1 VAGSSGQCNE
11 GIVVVAVGVG
21 PAKRA
26 SWHVVDAAFEVGE
39 VGFAVDGEVG
49 ALGEEAAE
57 QAVEV
62 LVDGPLPGLT
72 GQSGLWGSAK

>member
-1 VAGSSGQCNE
+1 M
-11 GIVVVAVGVG
+11 VVAVGVG

-39 VGFAVDGEVG
+39 VGFAVEGEVG

-62 LVDGPLPGLT
+62 LVDGPLPGLS
-72 GQSGLWGSAK
+72 GQSKIGSPAGPDNPP